1 MLRWPVAMALV
12 HGQHVDEARRI
23 LRETPSEH
31 VPTIAGQCSRFML
44 LAIDQ
49 RPEEAKAC
57 FDPDLL
63 SRARNVEWWSWWVSE
78 CYAFIDERE
87 LAIDWLENAFRR
99 GFFPYPYVS
108 KHSSAFRKLDDEP
121 RFQQL
126 LGKIKT
132 AWEEFE
138 P

>member
-1 MLRWPVAMALV
+1 M
-12 HGQHVDEARRI
+12 
-23 LRETPSEH
+23 
-31 VPTIAGQCSRFML
+31 
-44 LAIDQ
+44 
-49 RPEEAKAC
+49 RPRTA
-57 FDPDLL
+57 LL
-63 SRARNVEWWSWWVSE
+63 SRARNVEFWSWWVSE

-108 KHSSAFRKLDDEP
+108 QHSSAFRKLTDEP
-121 RFQQL
+121 RFQLL